1 MEQIRRS
8 MRGREVRKEISKELD
23 AIQGVGSNLS
33 QFQKI
38 SFVYCKCSSQE
49 EIGAYG
55 IETTKQRNDT
65 RIVIKRY

>member
-1 MEQIRRS
+1 MLPSPEKVRSWKIKIWNHRRRS

-33 QFQKI
+33 QFQKL

-49 EIGAYG
+49 EIGA
-55 IETTKQRNDT
+55 
-65 RIVIKRY
+65 